1 MWQSLFKV
9 ALNPEF
15 TPGFKRFI
23 REQVTPAMQNDDD
36 ISGKSGQYEIGLIQ
50 ESMDDSNEKFDNQDL
65 MVMTKLHKESIE
77 FVEL

>member
-36 ISGKSGQYEIGLIQ
+36 VSGKSCQYEVDLIQ

-65 MVMTKLHKESIE
+65 MVMTELHKKSIE

>member
-36 ISGKSGQYEIGLIQ
+36 ISGKSGQYEVGLIQ

>member
-23 REQVTPAMQNDDD
+23 REQVTPAMQNDDN
-36 ISGKSGQYEIGLIQ
+36 ISGKSGQYEVGLIQ
-50 ESMDDSNEKFDNQDL
+50 ESMDESNEKFDNQDL
-65 MVMTKLHKESIE
+65 MVMTELHKESIE